1 MNQLSLRRL
10 KSLHRKVLEGDAARI
25 ERDVLLWQMSRVEG
39 ETQQELADA
48 LNDVATQRGGV
59 AISRN
64 AIQKIVM
71 REDRTAES
79 FQEQGRT

>member
-10 KSLHRKVLEGDAARI
+10 KSLHRKVLEGEAARI

-39 ETQQELADA
+39 ETQQVLADA
-48 LNDVATQRGGV
+48 LNEVAAQRGGT
-59 AISRN
+59 AMSRN

>member
-10 KSLHRKVLEGDAARI
+10 KALHRKVIEGDKARA

-39 ETQQELADA
+39 ETQQELAEA
-48 LNDVATQRGGV
+48 LNAVADARGGE
-59 AISRN
+59 SMTRN
-64 AIQKIVM
+64 AVQKIVQ

-79 FQEQGRT
+79 FQAQGRT